1 MPLPTVLPPALF
13 VTGTDTEIGKTA
25 ASTALLH
32 ALRRRGLRAVGM
44 KPVASGSHDLGEGLR
59 NDDALALQAA
69 SDPVPA
75 YADLNPYALRQPLAP
90 ELAAAEDGVQ
100 VQLAP
105 IVAAFERLRATADTV
120 VVEGVG
126 GWMAPLSAELD
137 QLDLVRALRLPVVL
151 VVGLRLGCVNHA
163 RLTAQSLQAAG
174 VECLGWIGNHI
185 DPAMQRQDEN
195 MATLVQRLPMP
206 CWGRLPHL
214 PGADGRTLSEHLG
227 AEQRAGQR

>member
-1 MPLPTVLPPALF
+1 MHLPATLPPAVF

-25 ASTALLH
+25 SSTALLH

-44 KPVASGSHDLGEGLR
+44 KPVASGSQDLGQGLR
-59 NDDALALQAA
+59 NEDALALQAA
-69 SDPVPA
+69 SWPVPA

-90 ELAAAEDGVQ
+90 ELAAAEDGVT
-100 VQLAP
+100 VALAP
-105 IVAAFERLRATADTV
+105 IMAAFQRLQAQADIV

-126 GWMAPLSAELD
+126 GWLAPVSATLD
-137 QLDLVRALRLPVVL
+137 QIDLVRALQLPVVL

-163 RLTAQSLQAAG
+163 RLTAEALQARG
-174 VECLGWIGNHI
+174 VDCLGWIGNHI

-195 MATLVQRLPMP
+195 VATLVQRLPMP

-214 PGADGRTLSEHLG
+214 PGADGETLSRYLQDG
-227 AEQRAGQR
+227 

>member
-44 KPVASGSHDLGEGLR
+44 KPVASGSQDLGQGLR
-59 NDDALALQAA
+59 NEDALALQAA
-69 SDPVPA
+69 SDPIPA

-90 ELAAAEDGVQ
+90 ELAAVEDSVQ

-126 GWMAPLSAELD
+126 GWLAPLSAQLD

-163 RLTAQSLQAAG
+163 RLTAHHLQAAG

-206 CWGRLPHL
+206 CWGRLPYL
-214 PGADGRTLSEHLG
+214 PGADGARLG
-227 AEQRAGQR
+227 AHLRDA